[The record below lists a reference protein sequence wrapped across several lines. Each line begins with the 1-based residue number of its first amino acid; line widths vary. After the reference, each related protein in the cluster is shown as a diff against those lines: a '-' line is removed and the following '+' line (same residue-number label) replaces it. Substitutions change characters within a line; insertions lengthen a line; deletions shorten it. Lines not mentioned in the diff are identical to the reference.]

1 MKKLMY
7 AVMLLLGLSIVTVS
21 CDNGS
26 AIQNEAISYMQA
38 HVFENGEWYP
48 GDYDMDEVEDIL
60 VELEAPKFKKG
71 QHAVEVVVDLYGL
84 KQSYIVWLQDK
95 KVMHYEMKG
104 NVNVGRLSRSIYPSL
119 KDNGWR

>member
-1 MKKLMY
+1 MKNLLF
-7 AVMLLLGLSIVTVS
+7 AVMLLLGLSMVTVS

-48 GDYDMDEVEDIL
+48 GDYDMDELEDIL
-60 VELEAPKFKKG
+60 IELGAPKFKSG
-71 QHAVEVVVDLYGL
+71 QHAVELIVDLYGM
-84 KQSYIVWLQDK
+84 KQSYIVWMQDK

-104 NVNVGRLSRSIYPSL
+104 NVNVGKLSRSIYPNL
-119 KDNGWR
+119 TDKGWR